1 MALSKS
7 LEQRLEA
14 VRGRYDALQAA
25 RADPK
30 IVEDRESWIKIER
43 EFGEI
48 EPVVQK
54 FDEYLALEAS
64 LNDAKELANDDDAEM
79 RALALEEAES
89 LHAELESC
97 FDALRALLLPQDP
110 NEQANVFLEVRAGTG
125 GEEAALFAGDLYRM
139 YFRFAEQRGWHT
151 QIVNE
156 RGGAY
161 GGFKEV
167 IVRVAGKAVYSALK
181 FESGTHRVQRIP
193 ETEAQGRI
201 HTSACTIAVLPEVEE
216 IEDVDID
223 PSDLRF
229 DTYRASGA
237 GGQHVNKKDTAVR
250 ITHLP
255 TGTVVECQDERSQ
268 LQNRQRAMALLR
280 ARLLDAERQK
290 SQKEQDEARRA
301 YVGSGDRSERIR
313 TYNFPQ
319 NRVTDHRIGLTLYRL
334 DEVLEGRLALLI
346 EPLRADHQA
355 KLLLAIGDE

>member
-1 MALSKS
+1 MALSES
-7 LEQRLEA
+7 LEKRLEA
-14 VRGRYDALQAA
+14 IRERHDALQTA

-30 IVEDRESWIKIER
+30 IVENRKSWIKIER

-48 EPVVQK
+48 EPVVRK
-54 FDEYLALEAS
+54 FDEYLALEQAIEE
-64 LNDAKELANDDDAEM
+64 AKELESDDDAEI
-79 RALALEEAES
+79 RALGAEEAES
-89 LHAELESC
+89 LQAQLEAC
-97 FDALRALLLPQDP
+97 FDALRTLLLPQDP
-110 NEQANVFLEVRAGTG
+110 NEQANVFLEIRAGTG

-139 YFRFAEQRGWHT
+139 YFRFAENKGWNT

-167 IVRVAGKAVYSALK
+167 IVRVAGKAVYSQLK

-216 IEDVDID
+216 VEDIDID

-255 TGTVVECQDERSQ
+255 TNTVVECQDERSQ
-268 LQNRQRAMALLR
+268 LQNRQRALALLR

-290 SQKEQDEARRA
+290 SQQAQDEARRA

-319 NRVTDHRIGLTLYRL
+319 NRVTDHRISLTLYRL
-334 DEVLEGRLALLI
+334 DEVLEGRLGLLI

-355 KLLLAIGDE
+355 KLLLDLGDE

>member
-7 LEQRLEA
+7 LEQKLEA
-14 VRGRYDALQAA
+14 VRGRYEELQAV

-30 IVEDRESWIKIER
+30 VVEDRESWIKIER

-48 EPVVQK
+48 EPVVEK
-54 FDEYLALEAS
+54 FDEYLALEGA
-64 LNDAKELANDDDAEM
+64 LAEAKELSQDDDAEM
-79 RALALEEAES
+79 RALALDEAES
-89 LHAELESC
+89 LQGRMETC
-97 FDALRALLLPQDP
+97 FDALRMLLLPQDP
-110 NEQANVFLEVRAGTG
+110 KSEANVFLEVRAGTG

-139 YFRFAEQRGWHT
+139 YFRFAEQRGWNT

-167 IVRVAGKAVYSALK
+167 IVRVAGKAVYSQLK

-216 IEDVDID
+216 IEEINVD

-268 LQNRQRAMALLR
+268 LQNRQRALALLR

-290 SQKEQDEARRA
+290 AQQEQDEARRT

-319 NRVTDHRIGLTLYRL
+319 NRITDHRIGLTLYRL
-334 DEVLEGRLALLI
+334 DEVLEGRLELLI

-355 KLLLAIGDE
+355 KLLLDFGDA